1 MAAMGNIAAT
11 AAIGTTMGA
20 VAIPASTT
28 AMGVAAASVFPPG
41 GAKTAATCSSAVRA
55 APFIAA
61 MPAATNG
68 NGTCTNTTGNVGPT
82 GSVVTT
88 GRDGASGSTDSGGL
102 TKSAV
107 HAQT

>member
-1 MAAMGNIAAT
+1 MGTIAASAAMGA
-11 AAIGTTMGA
+11 TMGA
-20 VAIPASTT
+20 VATLASPT
-28 AMGVAAASVFPPG
+28 AMGVAAASVFPPA
-41 GAKTAATCSSAVRA
+41 GANTAATCRTAVRTGQ
-55 APFIAA
+55 FTAA
-61 MPAATNG
+61 MPAATDS
-68 NGTCTNTTGNVGPT
+68 NGTGTNTTGNVGPT